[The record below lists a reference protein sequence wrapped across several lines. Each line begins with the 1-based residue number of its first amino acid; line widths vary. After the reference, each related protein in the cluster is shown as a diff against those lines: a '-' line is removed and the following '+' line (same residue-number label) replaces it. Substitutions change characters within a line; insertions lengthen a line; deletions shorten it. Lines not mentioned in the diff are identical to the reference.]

1 MERKVFARS
10 AEPFT
15 VRQSHTCIQQWRLET
30 KTMSMNALSAKAAD
44 TSSEVGSAPAFPVDI
59 EPARAAPAALKVVPR
74 TVMIV
79 EDEPGLA
86 EVLALNLQASGF
98 ETVTA
103 HDGLQALYLLDQSV
117 PDVVVLDLQL
127 PQVSGFRLIQLLRSR
142 TATARIPIVVITA
155 LSFREAED
163 VVRRGADAFL
173 TKPFVPEEVVNCVE
187 RLISRAM

>member
-1 MERKVFARS
+1 M
-10 AEPFT
+10 P
-15 VRQSHTCIQQWRLET
+15 
-30 KTMSMNALSAKAAD
+30 MNTSPANASD
-44 TSSEVGSAPAFPVDI
+44 TSSAIGTLVPIAVGNVPAQTATKSVN
-59 EPARAAPAALKVVPR
+59 LVPR
-74 TVMIV
+74 TVLIV

-173 TKPFVPEEVVNCVE
+173 TKPFAPEEVVNCVE
-187 RLISRAM
+187 RLVARAM

>member
-1 MERKVFARS
+1 
-10 AEPFT
+10 
-15 VRQSHTCIQQWRLET
+15 
-30 KTMSMNALSAKAAD
+30 MSKNTISAKAAN
-44 TSSEVGSAPAFPVDI
+44 TSRDVGSLPPVAVQNDPALS
-59 EPARAAPAALKVVPR
+59 AAKSVKVGPR
-74 TVMIV
+74 TVLIV

-98 ETVTA
+98 ETLTA

-187 RLISRAM
+187 RLVARAM

>member
-1 MERKVFARS
+1 MSSDTLYATAADNYKEVDSVAEVAFDVQAARTEPRSLNLVPRKVL
-10 AEPFT
+10 
-15 VRQSHTCIQQWRLET
+15 I
-30 KTMSMNALSAKAAD
+30 
-44 TSSEVGSAPAFPVDI
+44 I
-59 EPARAAPAALKVVPR
+59 
-74 TVMIV
+74 
-79 EDEPGLA
+79 EDEAGLA

-103 HDGLQALYLLDQSV
+103 HDGLQALYLLDRSV

-142 TATARIPIVVITA
+142 TDTATIPIVVITA

-173 TKPFVPEEVVNCVE
+173 TKPFVPEAVVKCVE
-187 RLISRAM
+187 RLVSRSM

>member
-1 MERKVFARS
+1 MSTNRTPATTADISSDVGTS
-10 AEPFT
+10 VDNVPVQT
-15 VRQSHTCIQQWRLET
+15 IT
-30 KTMSMNALSAKAAD
+30 KS
-44 TSSEVGSAPAFPVDI
+44 V
-59 EPARAAPAALKVVPR
+59 KVVPR
-74 TVMIV
+74 TVLIV

-103 HDGLQALYLLDQSV
+103 HDGLQALYLLDQAV

-163 VVRRGADAFL
+163 IVRRGADAFL

-187 RLISRAM
+187 RLIARAM

>member
-1 MERKVFARS
+1 M
-10 AEPFT
+10 P
-15 VRQSHTCIQQWRLET
+15 
-30 KTMSMNALSAKAAD
+30 MNSSPANAAD
-44 TSSEVGSAPAFPVDI
+44 TSSAIGTLVPIAVGNVPAQSATKSVN
-59 EPARAAPAALKVVPR
+59 LVPR
-74 TVMIV
+74 TVLIV

-103 HDGLQALYLLDQSV
+103 HDGLQALYLLDQAV

-163 VVRRGADAFL
+163 VVRRGVDAFL
-173 TKPFVPEEVVNCVE
+173 TKPFAPEEVVNCVE
-187 RLISRAM
+187 RLVARAM